1 MPFEIVINSNPKET
15 RVALLDNH
23 AAVEFYIDHKS
34 DTDIVGN
41 IYKGRVTRVLPG
53 MQVAF
58 VDIGLEKA
66 GFLYVSDVDIIDI
79 MEEHEI
85 LLNKKETIEE
95 DGEYKEETGFPK
107 KRRDSDR
114 SYLIEDVLQEGQ
126 EILVQVSKNPIGT
139 KGARITTYVTLPGR
153 YLVFMPTIDHI
164 GISRRIEGDSERKRL
179 KKLIQEIRRPGVG
192 YIVRTVGAG
201 KDKIEFESDINF
213 LAKLWT
219 DIKSKAENSKIPA
232 LIYKDLDLIYRTL
245 RDLFTQDIDQLIV
258 DSPEVYERCLNF
270 TESYMP
276 DRKSRVK
283 LYEGKELI
291 FDAYG
296 LEMEI
301 EKALGRK
308 VWLKSG
314 GNITIDQT
322 EALVAIDVNTGKY
335 VGKQDPEET
344 ILKTNLEAVK
354 EIVCQL
360 RLRNIGGLIV
370 IDFIDMGR
378 AISKEKVY
386 QALEQALKTD
396 RSRTN
401 ILKISELGL
410 VEMSRQRVRESIMD
424 ILCQPCSYCDGKG
437 SIKSSKT
444 ICYEVF
450 NGIQRAIGTSS
461 SNKKRILVNVHP
473 QVADLL
479 LGGESIHLDR
489 MERKLDK
496 KIIVKADYDMHQEQ
510 YQIAEI

>member
-1 MPFEIVINSNPKET
+1 MSNEIIINANSREI
-15 RVALLDNH
+15 RVGVLENH
-23 AAVEFYIDHKS
+23 VAVEFYIDHKS
-34 DTDIVGN
+34 DEDIVGN

-58 VDIGLEKA
+58 VDIGLSKA
-66 GFLYVSDVDIIDI
+66 GFLYVSDVDMLEM

-85 LLNKKETIEE
+85 FLNKKKELEKDTEEIDFRDSKKYFDRTFLIEE
-95 DGEYKEETGFPK
+95 
-107 KRRDSDR
+107 
-114 SYLIEDVLQEGQ
+114 ILQEGQ
-126 EILVQVSKNPIGT
+126 EILIQVAKNPMGT
-139 KGARITTYVTLPGR
+139 KGARITTFITLPGR
-153 YLVFMPTIDHI
+153 FLVYMPTIDHI
-164 GISRRIEGDSERKRL
+164 GVSRRIENEEERKRL
-179 KKLIQEIRRPGVG
+179 KKLIQEIREPNEG
-192 YIVRTVGAG
+192 YIVRTIGEG
-201 KDKIEFESDINF
+201 KDKKEFESDIHF
-213 LAKLWT
+213 LGTLWK
-219 DIKSKAENSKIPA
+219 DIKGKAENSKVPS

-245 RDLFTQDIDQLIV
+245 RDLFTQNVDQLIV
-258 DSPEVYERCLNF
+258 DSPEVYQRCLNF
-270 TESYMP
+270 TNSYMP
-276 DRKSRVK
+276 NSKSRVK

-301 EKALGRK
+301 EKTLGRK

-335 VGKQDPEET
+335 IGKQDPEET

-370 IDFIDMGR
+370 IDFIDMER
-378 AISKEKVY
+378 ENSKEKVF

-401 ILKISELGL
+401 ISKISELGL
-410 VEMSRQRVRESIMD
+410 VEMSRQRVRESISH
-424 ILCQPCSYCDGKG
+424 ILCDPCPYCDGKG

-444 ICYEVF
+444 ICYEVL
-450 NGIQRAIGTSS
+450 NGIIRAVKTGD
-461 SNKKRILVNVHP
+461 SNKKKIIVNVHP

-479 LGGESIHLDR
+479 LGEESLHLDQ
-489 MERKLDK
+489 MEKILGK

-510 YQIAEI
+510 YEITEI